1 MFSASSKGPM
11 VLVLFVTHA
20 LAGSPPPAPPSG
32 PSSAAASASSAAPSG
47 SPATPGATSAQAGP
61 PAEVHVDDATAVR
74 TASSARLVNGGS
86 SYSTGLLARRVMEQ
100 GTDWASS
107 GSLTNAEIDP
117 DATVAIPYTL
127 ADDSNVHILATELVE
142 SLTNANDVGQPLAM
156 SGRLMEVDG
165 VRYVVLTSY
174 RVLPP

>member
-1 MFSASSKGPM
+1 M
-11 VLVLFVTHA
+11 
-20 LAGSPPPAPPSG
+20 
-32 PSSAAASASSAAPSG
+32 
-47 SPATPGATSAQAGP
+47 
-61 PAEVHVDDATAVR
+61 HVDDATAVR

-107 GSLTNAEIDP
+107 GSLASAELDP

-127 ADDSNVHILATELVE
+127 ADDTNVHILATELVE
-142 SLTNANDVGQPLAM
+142 SLSNANDVGQPLAM

-174 RVLPP
+174 RVLHP